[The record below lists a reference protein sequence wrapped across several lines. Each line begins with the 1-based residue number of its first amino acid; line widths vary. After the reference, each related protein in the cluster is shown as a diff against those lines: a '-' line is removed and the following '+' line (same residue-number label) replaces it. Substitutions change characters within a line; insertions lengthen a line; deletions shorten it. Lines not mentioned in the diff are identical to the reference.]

1 MHETPQTA
9 VDLTNCDREPIH
21 VPGSIQAHG
30 CLLACDSSLGTV
42 RRHSLNAA
50 QMLGLDSAEVN
61 GRTLDALIGATAA
74 HDIGNAIA
82 KWGNMTRAGLLLGVS
97 VAHSPLTFNI
107 AAHRY
112 QGVNIIEFEP
122 VDAADATPPLEL
134 ARLLIGRIGQCST
147 LDTLFATAPRLLRA
161 ALGYDR
167 VMVYRFAEDG
177 SGEVISEARRGDLES
192 FLGQHFP
199 ASDIPQQ
206 ARVLYLQNTLR
217 IVADSNGERIA
228 IEPVLDQSG
237 EPLDLSHAHLRSVS
251 AIHCEY
257 LRNMGVGA
265 SMSISIVG
273 DGRLWGLIACH
284 HYEPRTL
291 SMEKRV
297 AAEMFGEF
305 FSLQLQALV
314 QKRKLEA
321 SERAQRY
328 LDRLLHSVSHHAN
341 VEDLLKSSIGD
352 FGELMPCDGV
362 GLLFNKSWTFHG
374 SAPPASAVPGLMA
387 FINSV
392 ADGRVWATS
401 ALSERLP
408 SADDYR
414 AAVSGVLVVPLS
426 QLPRDY
432 LLFFRREVAQTVN
445 WGGDPNKTYESGPL
459 GDRLTPRK
467 SFAIWRQEVERQ
479 SLPWLQSERDSAE
492 AVRAALVE
500 VVLRHNEVL
509 ADERHKADLRQKM
522 LNEEL
527 NHRVKNILAL
537 IKSLVS
543 HPVADGRSIED
554 YVTSLKGR
562 IQALSLA
569 HDQVIRGAGGGAL
582 KALLDAELSPYRG
595 TVAEIAVD
603 GPDVQLDARAYSVLA
618 LVLHEL
624 ATNAAKYGGLSF
636 HAGRLALRW
645 ERSGEGDCV
654 IHWIERGGPPVAPPL
669 STGFGSMLIGRSI
682 PYDLGGESEVD
693 YAPAGVS
700 VRLLIPARFVT
711 WPEQAPAVAPPP
723 RPVDDKPMASMRGLS
738 VLMVEDQ
745 LLIAM
750 DVQTMLASE
759 GAANVET
766 ASSVKEALH
775 SLSIIRPDV
784 AILDVNLGNGSSL
797 PVAHALMEQGIPFV
811 FATGYGESSLIP
823 ASLAEVPIVRKPYD
837 IDGLIAALT
846 SAMAKAKM
854 R

>member
-1 MHETPQTA
+1 MHDMLDTA
-9 VDLTNCDREPIH
+9 VDLSNCDREPIH
-21 VPGSIQAHG
+21 VPGSVQAHG

-42 RRHSLNAA
+42 RRHSVNAG
-50 QMLGLDSAEVN
+50 QMLGLGSSEIN

-97 VAHSPLTFNI
+97 VAHSPLIFNI
-107 AAHRY
+107 AAHRH

-147 LDTLFATAPRLLRA
+147 LETLFATAPRLLRA

-177 SGEVISEARRGDLES
+177 SGEVISEARRGDLVS

-217 IVADSNGERIA
+217 IVANANGERIA

-237 EPLDLSHAHLRSVS
+237 EPLDLSYAHLRSVS
-251 AIHCEY
+251 SVHCEY

-265 SMSISIVG
+265 SMSISIVS

-305 FSLQLQALV
+305 FSLQLQAVV

-328 LDRLLHSVSHHAN
+328 LDRLLHSVSHHADA
-341 VEDLLKSSIGD
+341 EDLLKSSIAD
-352 FGELMPCDGV
+352 FGELMSCDGV
-362 GLLFNKSWTFHG
+362 GLLFNKSWTSHG
-374 SAPPASAVPGLMA
+374 SAPPPGAVPGLMA
-387 FINSV
+387 FISSV
-392 ADGRVWATS
+392 AEGRVWATS

-408 SADDYR
+408 SADGYR
-414 AAVSGVLVVPLS
+414 AEVSGVLAVPLS

-467 SFAIWRQEVERQ
+467 SFAIWKQEVERQ
-479 SLPWLQSERDSAE
+479 SLPWLQGERDSAE

-543 HPVADGRSIED
+543 HPVANGRSIAD
-554 YVTSLKGR
+554 YVVSLKGR

-624 ATNAAKYGGLSF
+624 ATNAAKYGALSF
-636 HAGRLALRW
+636 HGGRLSLRW
-645 ERSGEGDCV
+645 ERTGQDDCH
-654 IHWIERGGPPVAPPL
+654 INWIERGGPAVAPPER
-669 STGFGSMLIGRSI
+669 TGFGSMLIGRSI
-682 PYDLGGESEVD
+682 PYDLGGQSDVD
-693 YAPAGVS
+693 YAPDGVS

-711 WPEQAPAVAPPP
+711 WPDAAPVAVAPP
-723 RPVDDKPMASMRGLS
+723 RAVEDKPMASMRGLS

-750 DVQTMLASE
+750 DVQTMLANE
-759 GAANVET
+759 GASNVET

-797 PVAHALMEQGIPFV
+797 PVAHALKEQGIPFV

-823 ASLAEVPIVRKPYD
+823 PSLAEVPIVRKPYD

-846 SAMAKAKM
+846 SAMARA
-854 R
+854 RRP

>member
-1 MHETPQTA
+1 MLDTA
-9 VDLTNCDREPIH
+9 VDLSNCDREPIH
-21 VPGSIQAHG
+21 VPGSVQAHG

-42 RRHSLNAA
+42 RRHSVNAG
-50 QMLGLDSAEVN
+50 QMLGLGSSEIN

-97 VAHSPLTFNI
+97 VAHSPLIFNI
-107 AAHRY
+107 AAHRH

-147 LDTLFATAPRLLRA
+147 LETLFATAPRLLRA

-177 SGEVISEARRGDLES
+177 SGEVISEARRGDLVS

-217 IVADSNGERIA
+217 IVANANGERIA

-237 EPLDLSHAHLRSVS
+237 EPLDLSYAHLRSVS
-251 AIHCEY
+251 SVHCEY

-265 SMSISIVG
+265 SMSISIVS

-305 FSLQLQALV
+305 FSLQLQAVV

-328 LDRLLHSVSHHAN
+328 LDRLLHSVSHHADA
-341 VEDLLKSSIGD
+341 EDLLKSSIAD
-352 FGELMPCDGV
+352 FGELMSCDGV
-362 GLLFNKSWTFHG
+362 GLLFNKSWTSHG
-374 SAPPASAVPGLMA
+374 SAPPPGAVPGLMA
-387 FINSV
+387 FISSV
-392 ADGRVWATS
+392 AEGRVWATS

-408 SADDYR
+408 SADGYR
-414 AAVSGVLVVPLS
+414 AEVSGVLAVPLS

-467 SFAIWRQEVERQ
+467 SFAIWKQEVERQ
-479 SLPWLQSERDSAE
+479 SLPWLQGERDSAE

-543 HPVADGRSIED
+543 HPVANGRSIAD
-554 YVTSLKGR
+554 YVVSLKGR

-624 ATNAAKYGGLSF
+624 ATNAAKYGALSF
-636 HAGRLALRW
+636 HGGRLSLRW
-645 ERSGEGDCV
+645 ERTGQDDCH
-654 IHWIERGGPPVAPPL
+654 INWIERGGPAVAPPER
-669 STGFGSMLIGRSI
+669 TGFGSMLIGRSI
-682 PYDLGGESEVD
+682 PYDLGGQSDVD
-693 YAPAGVS
+693 YAPDGVS

-711 WPEQAPAVAPPP
+711 WPDAAPVAVAPP
-723 RPVDDKPMASMRGLS
+723 RAVEDKPMASMRGLS

-750 DVQTMLASE
+750 DVQTMLANE
-759 GAANVET
+759 GASNVET

-797 PVAHALMEQGIPFV
+797 PVAHALKEQGIPFV

-823 ASLAEVPIVRKPYD
+823 PSLAEVPIVRKPYD

-846 SAMAKAKM
+846 SAMARA
-854 R
+854 RRP